1 MMNKITL
8 ISLISAL
15 SCGSL
20 AHAGG
25 MGGDITNSG
34 FLAIE
39 GGYAINSIKNY
50 EFAFIGANTAIT
62 SVKSNQNYVGR
73 IGAGMLFM
81 MDEQI
86 GITSELGW
94 GYYGKTTLKPATG
107 LDVSMN
113 SKYTITGF
121 DALIGIAYIQP
132 SFSLSLKAGALI
144 QNMQIQTDAIFSD
157 PFANANL
164 VNVNI
169 KRDQTG
175 ALPEIKVG
183 ASYNFDN
190 NWSITGA
197 YMYVA
202 GSSPRVTGTFNV
214 NTFNASLY
222 SNTQNTTLNVGLL
235 GIQYTC

>member
-1 MMNKITL
+1 MNKITL

-25 MGGDITNSG
+25 MGGEITNSG

-39 GGYAINSIKNY
+39 GGYAVNSIKNY
-50 EFAFIGANTAIT
+50 EFAFVGANTAIT

-81 MDEQI
+81 MDEQV

-94 GYYGKTTLKPATG
+94 GYYGKTTLKPASGINASVTT
-107 LDVSMN
+107 
-113 SKYTITGF
+113 KYTISGF

-144 QNMQIQTDAIFSD
+144 ENMQIQTNAVFSD
-157 PFANANL
+157 PFE
-164 VNVNI
+164 VSPVFNVNT
-169 KRDQTG
+169 KKDQTG
-175 ALPEIKVG
+175 ALPAIKIG
-183 ASYNFDN
+183 ASYNFDS

-197 YMYVA
+197 YMYAA
-202 GSSPRVTGTFNV
+202 GSSPRDTGTFNV

>member
-1 MMNKITL
+1 MNKITL

-20 AHAGG
+20 AHAGS
-25 MGGDITNSG
+25 MGGEITNSG

-39 GGYAINSIKNY
+39 GGYAVNSIKNY
-50 EFAFIGANTAIT
+50 DFAIIGDNTAIT
-62 SVKSNQNYVGR
+62 SIKSNQNYVGR

-81 MDEQI
+81 MDEQF

-107 LDVSMN
+107 IFDDITI
-113 SKYTITGF
+113 KYTISGF

-144 QNMQIQTDAIFSD
+144 QNMQKQTNAIVNDMLLFPDVFS
-157 PFANANL
+157 FNSKS
-164 VNVNI
+164 V
-169 KRDQTG
+169 QTA
-175 ALPEIKVG
+175 ALPEIKLG
-183 ASYNFDN
+183 ASYNIDS

-197 YMYVA
+197 YVFAA
-202 GSSPRVTGTFNV
+202 GSTPRLSGTFNV
-214 NTFNASLY
+214 NTLNATLI